1 MIETPWLSLY
11 LDPSPEMHARTARNS
26 RASRRWNIQ
35 YCADIIV
42 QRPSEVS
49 FRNLCSPGRMGDYVK
64 RCVSAATVHG
74 NPGVTEI
81 LLSDIVTLAH
91 TRPPCLCTHFAIM
104 YSHRSVYTYIYPLP
118 MHCIFVYR
126 EWYAHY
132 CGGDHGLQ
140 GDALQEWDLSRYQW
154 NLSLRSVTVTNTYPS
169 VFSRKLPEGTVC
181 VCILFLYF
189 KSDTTK
195 KIEFL

>member
-1 MIETPWLSLY
+1 MIETPWLPLY
-11 LDPSPEMHARTARNS
+11 LDPSPEMQAHTARNS

-81 LLSDIVTLAH
+81 LLGDITLAH
-91 TRPPCLCTHFAIM
+91 TRTPPCLCTHFMII
-104 YSHRSVYTYIYPLP
+104 YSHRNVYIHIYIRCRC
-118 MHCIFVYR
+118 CIVYL
-126 EWYAHY
+126 YIA
-132 CGGDHGLQ
+132 GDTHITAAAIVYKGT
-140 GDALQEWDLSRYQW
+140 LSR
-154 NLSLRSVTVTNTYPS
+154 
-169 VFSRKLPEGTVC
+169 SR
-181 VCILFLYF
+181 
-189 KSDTTK
+189 
-195 KIEFL
+195 